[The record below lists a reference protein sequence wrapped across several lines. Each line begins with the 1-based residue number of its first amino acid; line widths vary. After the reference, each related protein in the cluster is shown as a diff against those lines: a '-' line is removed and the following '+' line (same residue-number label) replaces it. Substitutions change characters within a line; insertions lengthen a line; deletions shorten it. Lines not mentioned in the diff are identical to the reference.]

1 MGWVPE
7 YQKTKIRTR
16 TAASSCA
23 IRQTVV
29 VHESPSAVN
38 APRNRAKVTK
48 NPPMPIRA
56 KAAIEIAVPAPPPPA
71 TASMETLMS
80 PVSSAT
86 RPKTSSPRCSGGDF
100 PISQSLSPIP
110 AIVATSPENRG
121 GVRQDQQEGDES
133 DDQQEQAHEDVH
145 VLDEDR
151 GSDEPDHEEE
161 HPGVRDRGSP
171 DEAEILTRDPL
182 VRGLVRVGH
191 GRFAHVHE
199 DRSHEQQEQPN
210 HDRRGDHRFL
220 SIHHHATHHWG
231 RWCLHP
237 VPTSKGAVMSRFIY
251 IPLNGQFI

>member
-38 APRNRAKVTK
+38 APRNRARVTK

-56 KAAIEIAVPAPPPPA
+56 RAAIAIAVPAPPPPA
-71 TASMETLMS
+71 TASMETLIS

-86 RPKTSSPRCSGGDF
+86 RPKTSSPRWSGGDF
-100 PISQSLSPIP
+100 PICQSLSPIP

-121 GVRQDQQEGDES
+121 GVRQDQQEGNES
-133 DDQQEQAHEDVH
+133 DNQQEKAHEDVH

-151 GSDEPDHEEE
+151 GSDEPDHEE
-161 HPGVRDRGSP
+161 HPGVSDRGSP
-171 DEAEILTRDPL
+171 DVTQVLARE
-182 VRGLVRVGH
+182 GLLRRLART
-191 GRFAHVHE
+191 GRRIAHVHE
-199 DRSHEQQEQPN
+199 DRSHEQQEQPD
-210 HDRRGDHRFL
+210 HDRRGDHGFL
-220 SIHHHATHHWG
+220 SIHHHAHWG

-251 IPLNGQFI
+251 IPLNGRFI

>member
-7 YQKTKIRTR
+7 SQKTKIRTK
-16 TAASSCA
+16 TAARSCA

-38 APRNRAKVTK
+38 APRNRARVTK

-56 KAAIEIAVPAPPPPA
+56 RAAIAIAVPAPPPPA
-71 TASMETLMS
+71 TASMETLIS

-86 RPKTSSPRCSGGDF
+86 RPKTSSPRWSGGDF
-100 PISQSLSPIP
+100 PICQSLSPIP

-121 GVRQDQQEGDES
+121 GVRQDQQEGND
-133 DDQQEQAHEDVH
+133 
-145 VLDEDR
+145 
-151 GSDEPDHEEE
+151 SDEPDHEEE
-161 HPGVRDRGSP
+161 HPGVSDRGSP
-171 DEAEILTRDPL
+171 DVTQVLARE
-182 VRGLVRVGH
+182 GLLRRLART
-191 GRFAHVHE
+191 GRRIAHVHE
-199 DRSHEQQEQPN
+199 DRSHEQQEQPD

-220 SIHHHATHHWG
+220 SIHHHAHRG

-251 IPLNGQFI
+251 IPLNGRFI